1 MLNPMRFKQ
10 TLIPGRLIR
19 RYKRFLADI
28 QLDNGALVTAHTPN
42 TGAMTGCAA
51 PGSRVW
57 LSDSGNPKRK
67 HPLSWELV
75 EMATG
80 ALVGVNT
87 ALANSLV
94 AEAVTMGLIESLR
107 GYGAM
112 RREAPYG
119 KENSRIDLLLEEGE
133 GPPCY
138 VEVKSVTLAEDGVG
152 YFPDAVSERGSK
164 HLRELGAVATQGQR
178 GVICFCAQRDPA
190 GSPARR
196 RHRPA
201 LRRGAETGPGPG
213 RGGGGMPGPSLHC
226 RNPGGQNP
234 ARRLPLRKI
243 ANLLVFSAWTPR
255 ASLRLLFNLQQ
266 VLIPQPA

>member
-1 MLNPMRFKQ
+1 MKLLSEVNLVIESPRPQPGKFRNPSNLLLLSAVQFKQ

-28 QLDNGALVTAHTPN
+28 RLDDGALVTAHTPN

-75 EMATG
+75 ETATG

-94 AEAVTMGLIESLR
+94 EEAVTMGLIQSLR
-107 GYGAM
+107 GYSAM

-119 KENSRIDLLLEEGE
+119 KENSRIDLLLEEGRE
-133 GPPCY
+133 PPCY
-138 VEVKSVTLAEDGVG
+138 VEVKSVTLAEDGIG

-164 HLRELGAVATQGQR
+164 HLRELGAVAAQGQR
-178 GVICFCAQRDPA
+178 GVICFCAQREDL
-190 GSPARR
+190 REV
-196 RHRPA
+196 RPA
-201 LRRGAETGPGPG
+201 DDIDPRYGAALRQALAQGVEAVACQAQVSTAEIRVVRT
-213 RGGGGMPGPSLHC
+213 
-226 RNPGGQNP
+226 
-234 ARRLPLRKI
+234 LP
-243 ANLLVFSAWTPR
+243 VVCP
-255 ASLRLLFNLQQ
+255 
-266 VLIPQPA
+266 